1 MLNHPF
7 EIKKNLSKNNVTR
20 ISLIPEK
27 QDDNKSN
34 DNISLIVMLG
44 ISYHLESF
52 EFSMHVPTKNNEKT
66 KEKEFNM
73 FDILERIFSDFI
85 KQNKNTV
92 YILSYSMDSSTDIK
106 DETNIKTYN
115 YLGELNSEFF
125 SKKKYIY
132 YAIPKDN
139 IVYLKLRQKIK
150 RENSFEPS
158 IFEDNDNKFSNK
170 IFQCINLDEE
180 EDEKKKKRNGR
191 DKEKTI
197 AYAIIKVF
205 KWEKIREKGGNNIT
219 LEDAAKC
226 IGMAKKTLD
235 DYKKQI
241 KAGKDNNFNFNKYYK
256 FKMNILKDFNEKKKL
271 KK

>member
-1 MLNHPF
+1 
-7 EIKKNLSKNNVTR
+7 
-20 ISLIPEK
+20 
-27 QDDNKSN
+27 
-34 DNISLIVMLG
+34 
-44 ISYHLESF
+44 
-52 EFSMHVPTKNNEKT
+52 MHVPTKNNEKT

-73 FDILERIFSDFI
+73 FDILEQIFSDFI

-115 YLGELNSEFF
+115 YFGELNSEFF
-125 SKKKYIY
+125 SNKKYIY
-132 YAIPKDN
+132 YTIPKDN

-197 AYAIIKVF
+197 GYAIIKVA

-241 KAGKDNNFNFNKYYK
+241 KEGRENNFNFNKYYK
-256 FKMNILKDFNEKKKL
+256 FKMNILKDFNEKQKSKK
-271 KK
+271 